1 MPMRYGVSIVL
12 AAAMMSA
19 ASSARAQDLQEPRER
34 QGYYVAG
41 GIHAALNYNRD
52 EGKALG
58 PWPGSGITIRLG
70 QMLTRRLGLGMQID
84 TAGVS
89 GDGVTASLLGFG
101 ISGQVEIATNLALHA
116 GIGLGVLSVDD
127 PEEDELSGGYGAA
140 YSLALTYDWFPV
152 TRRTGGWAFTPG
164 LRLRAVPSD
173 TIDAFGVMLGLEI
186 SYWSG
191 LPRNQLALPDS
202 EAYSRR

>member
-1 MPMRYGVSIVL
+1 MPLVL
-12 AAAMMSA
+12 AAAVLLT
-19 ASSARAQDLQEPRER
+19 ARPAQAQDLEEPRER

-41 GIHAALNYNRD
+41 GLHAALNYNND
-52 EGKALG
+52 DGKDLG

-89 GDGVTASLLGFG
+89 GDGATASLLGFG
-101 ISGQVEIATNLALHA
+101 MAGQFEIATNLALHA

-173 TIDAFGVMLGLEI
+173 SIDAFGVMLGLEI
-186 SYWSG
+186 TYWSG

>member
-1 MPMRYGVSIVL
+1 MPMRCGVALVL
-12 AAAMMSA
+12 AAAVLLTA
-19 ASSARAQDLQEPRER
+19 GRAQAQDLEEPRER
-34 QGYYVAG
+34 QGYFVAG
-41 GIHAALNYNRD
+41 GMHAALNYNRD
-52 EGKALG
+52 EGKGLG
-58 PWPGSGITIRLG
+58 PWPGFGTTIRLG
-70 QMLTRRLGLGMQID
+70 QMLTRRLGVGLQID
-84 TAGVS
+84 TSGVS

-101 ISGQVEIATNLALHA
+101 LGGQVEIARNLALHA

-164 LRLRAVPSD
+164 LRLRAVPSN
-173 TIDAFGVMLGLEI
+173 TIDAFGLMLGLEI
-186 SYWSG
+186 TYWSG

-202 EAYSRR
+202 EAYSAR